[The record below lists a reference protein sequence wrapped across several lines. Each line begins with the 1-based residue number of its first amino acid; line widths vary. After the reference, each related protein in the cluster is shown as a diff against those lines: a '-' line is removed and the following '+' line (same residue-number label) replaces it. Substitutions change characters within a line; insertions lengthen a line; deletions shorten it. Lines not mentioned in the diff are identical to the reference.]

1 MSAVQTPLPKSSVIP
16 VCTSFVFQ
24 NHIQILCERRRLDTC
39 VYKSLRDA
47 YNQCSPQVTQVYRND
62 KPLSC
67 LRFSNSF
74 SWVHIHDSKIVVQ
87 LRTSISKKE
96 QNFLSKQT
104 TENKIENCNF
114 APHCHM
120 FIDKM

>member
-1 MSAVQTPLPKSSVIP
+1 MSVVHTSLPKSSVIP
-16 VCTSFVFQ
+16 VSTSFVFQ
-24 NHIQILCERRRLDTC
+24 NHIQNLCERRRLDTC

-47 YNQCSPQVTQVYRND
+47 YNQCSPQVYRND

-67 LRFSNSF
+67 LRFFNSF

-87 LRTSISKKE
+87 LRASISKKE